1 VFTSLRRITTVA
13 VATIV
18 VVGLTAC
25 SGTDAPPSGDPTAG
39 TTSAAPAA
47 SDTAA
52 PDTAG
57 SDQDGDDDA
66 VSFGRTPDSAGWP
79 GCAQLLPSD
88 LVDAL
93 VPGAAA
99 EDPLTE
105 QAHTLGA
112 WAFPQAAEGTSCWAT
127 DGVSPIDDVAE
138 ARRDDPVFQ
147 GVHVSVLP
155 DARPEF
161 RATGGSDA
169 ASASM
174 SVTEVRCDASDA
186 ARVQCQGGV
195 LAGDAWVQ
203 ITVIRL
209 QDSTDAT
216 PEALLPAFRTLLEHA
231 QQDVAD
237 SAGASVS
244 SDHPAASSRLTVCD
258 SSRVDEV
265 SDVDLS
271 TPSDVATDI
280 AAELGD
286 FAMHRVAAANC
297 VFRYDGTGRYP
308 LTGAAYSALPDGG
321 WVLEQRLGNGTVD
334 RSGRLDLDGL
344 ESGDAAWRT
353 CDDMLCSVD
362 VLRDGTWEHFALWR
376 AVAPDTTSA
385 IVRWVEASLAA

>member
-1 VFTSLRRITTVA
+1 MSTRLRRITTAAVA
-13 VATIV
+13 VTV
-18 VVGLTAC
+18 VLGLTAC
-25 SGTDAPPSGDPTAG
+25 SGTDSSSAPGPTSGAASG
-39 TTSAAPAA
+39 TTSTPATGA
-47 SDTAA
+47 
-52 PDTAG
+52 AG
-57 SDQDGDDDA
+57 SDQDGADEPIA
-66 VSFGRTPDSAGWP
+66 FGRTPDSAGWP
-79 GCAQLLPSD
+79 SCAQLLPGG
-88 LVDAL
+88 LVEAV
-93 VPGAAA
+93 VPGVAV
-99 EDPLTE
+99 EDPLTG

-112 WAFPQAAEGTSCWAT
+112 WAFARAAGGASCWAT
-127 DGVSPIDDVAE
+127 NGVSTLDDVAE

-155 DARPEF
+155 DAGPEF
-161 RATGGSDA
+161 RAAGGNDA
-169 ASASM
+169 AGASM
-174 SVTEVRCDASDA
+174 STTEVRCDATDA

-195 LAGDAWVQ
+195 LAGDAWVDV
-203 ITVIRL
+203 TAVRA
-209 QDSTDAT
+209 QDSAAAT
-216 PEALLPAFRTLLEHA
+216 PEAVLPAFRTLLGHV
-231 QQDVAD
+231 QQNVTG

-244 SDHPAASSRLTVCD
+244 TGHAAASSRLTVCD
-258 SSRVDEV
+258 SSRVDDV

-271 TPSDVATDI
+271 TPSDVATDT

-286 FAMHRVAAANC
+286 FAMHRVEGAVC
-297 VFRYDGTGRYP
+297 VFRYDGSGRYP
-308 LTGAAYSALPDGG
+308 LTGAAYSELPDGG